1 VSHAVPRPA
10 VPRWALWAGA
20 CVALALAS
28 IALPGGP
35 SYDPWAW
42 ITFGREIVEPG
53 LSFST
58 HASTGW
64 KPLPVL
70 FTTPLALFGP
80 AAPSLWLAVVRAA
93 GLGALA
99 LAFHLGARAM
109 GPIAGAIAA
118 LALLTS
124 SDWVRYLAAGN
135 IEPVVIALLLGAIA
149 LHLGGRRGGAFV
161 LGAMAG
167 LARPEAWLLV
177 GLYALDLLIRER
189 RWWPLL
195 LGMPAMLA
203 LWIVPDWLGSG
214 DLLHTF
220 HAAEISAEPRTLQ
233 DTGDPAV
240 NLVRGALGI
249 VVVPVWI
256 GALCALALA
265 WRDRTV
271 RAVAVVVAGWTV
283 PTVAAT
289 AIGYP
294 AVPRYLVEPV
304 ALCCVLCGIGVVAV
318 ARLAN
323 APRVRLALVAVL
335 AVAFAPFAVART
347 IGLAHQA
354 TDSKARAHALAQLWH
369 AADAAERHA
378 RVAQLHPVIQPS
390 GLANG
395 LVWKLDV
402 RLRDVSPWFTQQTR
416 IAFINGSTRPVIA
429 RLHRRDATAKQI
441 ASSGPWRVLLVRWPQ
456 SSQAAGLTASR
467 R

>member
-1 VSHAVPRPA
+1 VSHAVQRPA
-10 VPRWALWAGA
+10 VPRAALWAGG
-20 CVALALAS
+20 CVALALGS

-42 ITFGREIVEPG
+42 ITFGREIVDPG

-70 FTTPLALFGP
+70 FTAPLALFGP

-99 LAFHLGARAM
+99 LAFRLGTRAA

-124 SDWVRYLAAGN
+124 ADWVRYLAAGN

-149 LHLGGRRGGAFV
+149 LHLTDHRGGAFV

-195 LGMPAMLA
+195 LGVPGMLA

-233 DTGDPAV
+233 DTGDPSLH
-240 NLVRGALGI
+240 LVRGALGI

-256 GALCALALA
+256 GALGALVLA
-265 WRDRTV
+265 WHDRTV
-271 RAVAVVVAGWTV
+271 RAVAVVVAGWTL

-289 AIGYP
+289 AVGYP

-304 ALCCVLCGIGVVAV
+304 ALCCVLCGIGVVAI
-318 ARLAN
+318 ARLATT
-323 APRVRLALVAVL
+323 PRRRVALVAGL
-335 AVAFAPFAVART
+335 AAAFAPFAVART
-347 IGLAHQA
+347 ISLAHQA
-354 TDSKARAHALAQLWH
+354 SNSKARADALAQLWH
-369 AADAAERHA
+369 AADAAQHRAPVA
-378 RVAQLHPVIQPS
+378 RMHPVIQPS

-395 LVWKLDV
+395 LVWKLHV
-402 RLRDVSPWFTQQTR
+402 RLRDVSAWFTPLTR
-416 IAFINGSTRPVIA
+416 VAFINGDTRPVIA
-429 RLHRRDATAKQI
+429 RLHRRDASARQI
-441 ASSGPWRVLLVRWPQ
+441 ASSGPWRVLLVRWPA
-456 SSQAAGLTASR
+456 SSQAGGLTASR